1 MDLDTGPTHV
11 AGGAAFISISCEV
24 PIRVGGCTP
33 LYNRGTRWK
42 ASIYNSVR
50 YSRSLSGRAFIF
62 FQPLLRR
69 ASPVPGLCQGLGGG
83 LSDYP
88 DESSRNPSHRVII

>member
-11 AGGAAFISISCEV
+11 AGAAAFISISCEV
-24 PIRVGGCTP
+24 PIRVDGCMP

-42 ASIYNSVR
+42 VNSVR
-50 YSRSLSGRAFIF
+50 YSRSLSERAFIF

-69 ASPVPGLCQGLGGG
+69 AEPVLGLCQGLGGG
-83 LSDYP
+83 LRDYP
-88 DESSRNPSHRVII
+88 DESPRNPSYRVII